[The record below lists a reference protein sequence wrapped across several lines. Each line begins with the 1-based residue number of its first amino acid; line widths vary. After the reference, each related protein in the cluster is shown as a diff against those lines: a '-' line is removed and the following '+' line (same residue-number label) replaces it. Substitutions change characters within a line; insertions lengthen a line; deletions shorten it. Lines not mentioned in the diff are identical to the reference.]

1 MSSFNGGLDNYV
13 KQIWENVEYLDNE
26 MKGKRVRLGG
36 GDGIKN
42 NIYNTPHFIVPYH
55 FPGYF

>member
-36 GDGIKN
+36 GDKKLN
-42 NIYNTPHFIVPYH
+42 NTPHFIVPYH